1 MSDETFRVDLRG
13 IVDLLSHH
21 LYSSPRVYLRE
32 LMQNSV
38 DALTARRQLHE
49 DMPGRVLLVPADVA
63 EDGRVHCLDT
73 GVGLT
78 AEEVRR
84 FLATIGS
91 SSKRDDLGFA
101 RSDFLGQFG
110 IGLLS
115 CFLISDEITVLTR
128 SARGGPLVRWKGQAD
143 GSYQVQ
149 ELDEQQAAQEL
160 TALPS
165 AVTGAHVGVSW
176 LAGQPGTWVGLR
188 PLPEMQDWVSSV
200 QVTALAAEYG
210 RMIPWDVAVA
220 TSVDTV
226 QRVSATVRPWDAA
239 GGVTASAVQDELRS
253 LVGAR
258 VLATLPVTVA
268 EAGLRGAAVVLAE
281 PTAPTARQSHRVYV
295 KGMLVGANIESLL
308 PEWAFF
314 VRCVVDAEQ
323 LRLTASREGLYEDDL
338 LERVRTALGEQ
349 VRRWMLRTAEVN
361 PSVFERFLAV
371 HMLGVKAMAAVDDE
385 LLRAVL
391 PWLRFETTA
400 GSLTLA
406 EIVVRFGV
414 VRYTT
419 TVDEFRQVAPVA
431 AAQGIGVVNGGYTYD
446 AALIAR
452 LPLVD
457 EQARTEVLL
466 PGDLNTHMESPSQSE
481 MLAMRMFLSTSRD
494 VLEALD
500 VDVQLRSFEPVSLS
514 ALVLDDRE
522 ARYRRNA
529 RAVAE
534 SASGSAWAAMSAA
547 VDDGGSDRRVLLINH
562 RNEIVQQIAVIAD
575 PALLRLAV
583 ESLYCQALLVGQHP
597 MQAADSAALTRSF
610 SGLIERAVNQ

>member
-1 MSDETFRVDLRG
+1 MDLRG

-38 DALTARRQLHE
+38 DALTARRLLDE
-49 DMPGRVLLVPADVA
+49 DMVGRVLLVPADVA
-63 EDGRVHCLDT
+63 ADGRVHCLDT

-78 AEEVRR
+78 VDEIRR

-115 CFLISDEITVLTR
+115 CFLISDEITLLTR
-128 SARGGPLVRWKGQAD
+128 SARGGPLVRWRGLAD
-143 GSYQVQ
+143 GSYQIQ
-149 ELDEQQAAQEL
+149 ELDEQQAQLEL
-160 TALPS
+160 DALP
-165 AVTGAHVGVSW
+165 AAATGASVGAGW
-176 LAGQPGTWVGLR
+176 LVQQPGTWVALR
-188 PLPEMQDWVSSV
+188 PMPEMQDWVSGP

-210 RMIPWDVAVA
+210 RMIAWDVAVA
-220 TSVDTV
+220 TSVDAV
-226 QRVSATVRPWDAA
+226 QRVSATVRPWDAP
-239 GGVTASAVQDELRS
+239 GGVSAAREELQA
-253 LVGAR
+253 LVGAQA
-258 VLATLPVTVA
+258 LATLPVTVA
-268 EAGLRGAAVVLAE
+268 EAGLRGAAVLLAE
-281 PTAPTARQSHRVYV
+281 RTAVTARQSHRVYV
-295 KGMLVGANIESLL
+295 KGMLVGADIESLL

-338 LERVRTALGEQ
+338 LERVRTSLGEQ

-361 PSVFERFLAV
+361 PTVFERFLTV
-371 HMLGVKAMAAVDDE
+371 HLLGVKAMATVDDE
-385 LLRAVL
+385 LLRVVL

-406 EIVVRFGV
+406 EILIRFGV

-457 EQARTEVLL
+457 DQARVEVLL
-466 PGDLNTHMESPSQSE
+466 PGDLNTHMESPSQATL
-481 MLAMRMFLSTSRD
+481 LAMRTFLTTSRE
-494 VLEALD
+494 VLAALE
-500 VDVQLRSFEPVSLS
+500 VDVQLRSFEPAGLA

-522 ARYRRNA
+522 ARYRRTA
-529 RAVAE
+529 RAAAE
-534 SASGSAWAAMSAA
+534 SAQSSTWASMSVA

-562 RNEIVQQIAVIAD
+562 RNEIVQQIARIAD
-575 PALLRLAV
+575 PTLLRLAV

-597 MQAADSAALTRSF
+597 LQAADSAALHRSF
-610 SGLIERAVNQ
+610 SGLIERAVSR